1 MISALPERKDDR
13 INGVQSRTR
22 DSDEVSFLVKG
33 GVVQGYRGSGPRAL
47 HPHHDKAEDH
57 NPELQVEGHMAL
69 EEAYAVESRRT
80 DPIREAALK
89 VD

>member
-1 MISALPERKDDR
+1 MISAVPERKDDR
-13 INGVQSRTR
+13 SNGVQSKTR

-47 HPHHDKAEDH
+47 HPHKAEDH
-57 NPELQVEGHMAL
+57 NPELQVEGLMAL

-89 VD
+89 LKVD